1 MLNNI
6 EVAEIP
12 AFLSCV
18 RVAPET
24 GIEAIKKAWKH
35 LPLSM
40 QFGVVQDYADSIGYD
55 VCTTEHRGL
64 FMYLITKDPF
74 DDWVEEF
81 DYPTR
86 KEARTAAI
94 KAFDEIVNSAT

>member
-1 MLNNI
+1 MLTGKNKKQFERFYYEKMI
-6 EVAEIP
+6 YSKWWSED
-12 AFLSCV
+12 AFYS
-18 RVAPET
+18 
-24 GIEAIKKAWKH
+24 

-40 QFGVVQDYADSIGYD
+40 QFGVIQDYADSIGYD

-94 KAFDEIVNSAT
+94 KAFDEIVNQK